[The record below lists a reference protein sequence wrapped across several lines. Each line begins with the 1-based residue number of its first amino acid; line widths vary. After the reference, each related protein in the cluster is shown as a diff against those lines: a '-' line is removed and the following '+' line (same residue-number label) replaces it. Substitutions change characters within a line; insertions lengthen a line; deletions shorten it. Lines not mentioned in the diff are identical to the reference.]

1 MRCVFVISEF
11 LYCQIHNWIKLLPSF
26 FIIIIIISLC
36 KIHIQTHIHTHI
48 HYASSKQRFSCHSG
62 NYRLKTHSK
71 HVCDTTEINSQL
83 YFPDKYLQHDSII
96 WPVFLNDYKLSGC
109 WLESRCSHLITYI
122 APVSRK
128 EFLDIQATTDCR
140 LTLRRVCDMIKFTV
154 NWIISVNWIITQLNH
169 LASLAKWL
177 SVSL

>member
-71 HVCDTTEINSQL
+71 HVCDMTKINSRL

-109 WLESRCSHLITYI
+109 WLESRCSHLITI
-122 APVSRK
+122 SRL
-128 EFLDIQATTDCR
+128 FRAR
-140 LTLRRVCDMIKFTV
+140 SSLTFR
-154 NWIISVNWIITQLNH
+154 QLQIVD
-169 LASLAKWL
+169 SLWDAYVTW
-177 SVSL
+177 SNSQSTESFQSTES